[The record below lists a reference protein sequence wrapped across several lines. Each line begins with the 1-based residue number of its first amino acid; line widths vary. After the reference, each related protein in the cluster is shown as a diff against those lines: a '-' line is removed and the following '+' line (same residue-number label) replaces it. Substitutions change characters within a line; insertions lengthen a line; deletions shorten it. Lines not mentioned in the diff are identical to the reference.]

1 MSDIS
6 LARPT
11 WAKVQLNNLKFNF
24 KSAKDFIGSDLLYM
38 AVVKADAY
46 GHGAVPCA
54 KTLVKSGADWLGVA
68 LPEEGLELRNGG
80 IRLPILCLG
89 GFWPRQED
97 LVQAANLTPVIF
109 RLNRPKPLI
118 ERHARGESP
127 LRST

>member
-11 WAKVQLNNLKFNF
+11 WAKVQLDNLKFNF
-24 KSAKDFIGSDLLYM
+24 KSAKDFIGTDLLYM

-68 LPEEGLELRNGG
+68 CPRKDWNCGMAELASQFSASVVFGQGKR
-80 IRLPILCLG
+80 ILCWLPI
-89 GFWPRQED
+89 
-97 LVQAANLTPVIF
+97 
-109 RLNRPKPLI
+109 
-118 ERHARGESP
+118 
-127 LRST
+127 